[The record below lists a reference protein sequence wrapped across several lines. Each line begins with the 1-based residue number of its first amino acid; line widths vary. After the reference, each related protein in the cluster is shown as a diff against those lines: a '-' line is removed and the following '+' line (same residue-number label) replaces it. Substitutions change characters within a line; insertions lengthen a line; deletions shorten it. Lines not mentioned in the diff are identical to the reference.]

1 MIIPCPHCQA
11 RLNLPENVEG
21 TEVRCPNC
29 RQVFR
34 ADKKMLDQGVQIGL
48 PEPGATPTAVTP
60 KPRDNQEERPR
71 PKRPAHNRDYDDDRD
86 YRPDVYDDDHFDGRE
101 VKKDVEEVVEN
112 AKAIARPA
120 AWVMLAAFAFTGIN
134 IVSDTVLGIIVQ
146 NAMGAMPGQVLAVGV
161 VCNIGFYTIPL
172 IFIFLAGQG
181 LLTLGSRGMTVTAI
195 VMNFILFF
203 IFGGGAAVQLAILV
217 MGEVPVAP
225 GLILPIIVMDSI
237 SSVLNLTAAVMAI
250 RVLRDA
256 DVSEAYAVRFAEM
269 WRHRHRH
276 Y

>member
-1 MIIPCPHCQA
+1 MIIACPHCQA
-11 RLNLPENVEG
+11 KLNLPGNVEG
-21 TEVRCPNC
+21 QEVRCPNC

-34 ADKKMLDQGVQIGL
+34 ADKEVLQESVQAGM
-48 PEPGATPTAVTP
+48 PEPAPAPTAVTR

-71 PKRPAHNRDYDDDRD
+71 PKRPSRYGDYDDDRD
-86 YRPDVYDDDHFDGRE
+86 YRQDDDYCDDHFDGRE
-101 VKKDVEEVVEN
+101 VKKDVEAIVEN

-120 AWVMLAAFAFTGIN
+120 GWVMLAAFAFTGIN
-134 IVSDTVLGIIVQ
+134 IVTDSVLAIVVQ
-146 NAMGAMPGQVLAVGV
+146 NALGAMPGEVLAFQV
-161 VCNIGFYTIPL
+161 VCSVTFYSIPL
-172 IFIFLAGQG
+172 IFMMLAGRG
-181 LLTLGSRGMTVTAI
+181 LLTLGSRGMIVTAI

-203 IFGGGAAVQLAILV
+203 IFGGGAALQFAVLV

-250 RVLRDA
+250 RVLRDP
-256 DVSEAYAVRFAEM
+256 DVSEAYAVRVEEL
-269 WRHRHRH
+269 WRRRR